1 MAANNTGTSVTDWRK
16 RTRVSRSE
24 ELMEYL
30 DSVLTELKR
39 EYLRK
44 WGAKIMSEEAYHC
57 SVHGEV
63 TDVMKMAFDSSI
75 LRDPTTHAYERI
87 ERIYCIACYVA
98 FMDQQLGEITPMV
111 KYTQQ
116 EPSDEYK
123 ETEAD

>member
-1 MAANNTGTSVTDWRK
+1 M
-16 RTRVSRSE
+16 SE
-24 ELMEYL
+24 YIPLTTLKGPCPECKILLMEDGYCHGCKQYWHFGQRL
-30 DSVLTELKR
+30 EEEK
-39 EYLRK
+39 
-44 WGAKIMSEEAYHC
+44 MSEEAYHC

-98 FMDQQLGEITPMV
+98 FMDQQLGEVTPMV

-116 EPSDEYK
+116 EPSNE
-123 ETEAD
+123 